1 MIDKN
6 SSENALIIFIKNP
19 QLGKVK
25 TRLAKTVGNE
35 KALEIYL
42 ELSKITRENCQILS
56 QRIPSER
63 GQSDIQPYVF
73 YSDFIN
79 TNDDWSNDIFKK
91 AVQSG
96 DDLGDRMSNAFAII
110 LQNHAKACI
119 IGSDCPTLSSAIL
132 EAAFEALNNY
142 DFVVGP
148 STDGGYYL
156 LGMNTLQYSYSN
168 KSQIVP
174 PQYFPEN
181 STEIR
186 NPKSEIGLF
195 ENMVWSTENVLP
207 ETLKRIK
214 AQHKTVALLPEL
226 TDVDEEKDWINYLIM
241 ANQML

>member
-6 SSENALIIFIKNP
+6 TTENALIIFIKNP

-25 TRLAKTVGNE
+25 TRLAKTVGDE

-42 ELSKITRENCQILS
+42 ELSKITRENCEMSLRGTRQL
-56 QRIPSER
+56 R
-63 GQSDIQPYVF
+63 GQSAIKPYVF

-79 TNDDWSNDIFKK
+79 KNDDWSNDIFEK

-96 DDLGDRMSNAFAII
+96 DDLGDRMSNAFTFI

-119 IGSDCPTLSSAIL
+119 IGSDCPTLSVEIL
-132 EAAFEALNNY
+132 EAAFEALDNH

-156 LGMNTLQYSYSN
+156 LGMNGNT
-168 KSQIVP
+168 P
-174 PQYFPEN
+174 PQY
-181 STEIR
+181 
-186 NPKSEIGLF
+186 LF
-195 ENMVWSTENVLP
+195 ENMVWSTENVLS

-226 TDVDEEKDWINYLIM
+226 TDVDEEKDWLKYLKIEEER
-241 ANQML
+241 

>member
-96 DDLGDRMSNAFAII
+96 EDLGDRMSNAFLLI

-119 IGSDCPTLSSAIL
+119 IGSDCPSLSAAIL
-132 EAAFEALNNY
+132 EAAFEALDNH

-156 LGMNTLQYSYSN
+156 LGMNA
-168 KSQIVP
+168 
-174 PQYFPEN
+174 PQYLSDN
-181 STEIR
+181 
-186 NPKSEIGLF
+186 KSEIEPPHLSPWEYLF
-195 ENMVWSTENVLP
+195 ENMVWSTENVLS
-207 ETLKRIK
+207 ETLQRMK
-214 AQHKTVALLPEL
+214 AQGKTVALLPEL
-226 TDVDEEKDWINYLIM
+226 TDVDEEKDWI
-241 ANQML
+241 AFKQS

>member
-6 SSENALIIFIKNP
+6 IAESALIIFIKNP

-25 TRLAKTVGNE
+25 TRLAKTVGDE

-42 ELSKITRENCQILS
+42 ELSKLTLENCQIL
-56 QRIPSER
+56 R
-63 GQSDIQPYVF
+63 GQSAIQPYVF

-79 TNDDWSNDIFKK
+79 KNDDWSDDIFEK

-96 DDLGDRMSNAFAII
+96 DDLGDRMMNAFAFI

-119 IGSDCPTLSSAIL
+119 IGSDCPTLSVEIL
-132 EAAFEALNNY
+132 QAAFEDLNNH

-156 LGMNTLQYSYSN
+156 LGMNAN
-168 KSQIVP
+168 IP
-174 PQYFPEN
+174 PQY
-181 STEIR
+181 
-186 NPKSEIGLF
+186 LF
-195 ENMVWSTENVLP
+195 ENMDWSTENVLP

-226 TDVDEEKDWINYLIM
+226 TDVDEEKDWVAYLKLK
-241 ANQML
+241 Q

>member
-6 SSENALIIFIKNP
+6 TVENALIIFIKNP

-56 QRIPSER
+56 QRIPSKK

-96 DDLGDRMSNAFAII
+96 EDLGDRLSNAFLLI

-119 IGSDCPTLSSAIL
+119 IGSDCPTLSTAIL
-132 EAAFEALNNY
+132 EAAFEALDNH

-156 LGMNTLQYSYSN
+156 LGMNAPQYLSDN
-168 KSQIVP
+168 KSEIEP
-174 PQYFPEN
+174 PQY
-181 STEIR
+181 
-186 NPKSEIGLF
+186 LF
-195 ENMVWSTENVLP
+195 ENMVWSTENVLS
-207 ETLKRIK
+207 ETLQMMK
-214 AQHKTVALLPEL
+214 AHGKTVALLPEL
-226 TDVDEEKDWINYLIM
+226 TDVDEEKDWLNYLKIEEES
-241 ANQML
+241 

>member
-6 SSENALIIFIKNP
+6 TTENALIIFIKNP

-25 TRLAKTVGNE
+25 TRLAKTVGDE

-42 ELSKITRENCQILS
+42 KLSKITRENCQILWRDAS
-56 QRIPSER
+56 ILR
-63 GQSDIQPYVF
+63 GLSNIQPYVF

-96 DDLGDRMSNAFAII
+96 EDLGDRMSNAFLFI
-110 LQNHAKACI
+110 LKNHAKACI
-119 IGSDCPTLSSAIL
+119 IGSDCPTLSVAIL
-132 EAAFEALNNY
+132 KSAFDVLDNH

-156 LGMNTLQYSYSN
+156 LGMNATQDREFRKSEIGFRDTL
-168 KSQIVP
+168 
-174 PQYFPEN
+174 
-181 STEIR
+181 
-186 NPKSEIGLF
+186 PKSEIANPKLTPPQYLF

-207 ETLKRIK
+207 ETLHRIK
-214 AQHKTVALLPEL
+214 THGKTVALLPEL
-226 TDVDEEKDWINYLIM
+226 TDVDEEKDWINYLEIN
-241 ANQML
+241 AH

>member
-6 SSENALIIFIKNP
+6 TTENALIIFIKNP

-25 TRLAKTVGNE
+25 TRLAKTVGDE

-42 ELSKITRENCQILS
+42 ELSKITRENCEMSLRGTQQL
-56 QRIPSER
+56 R
-63 GQSDIQPYVF
+63 GQSAIQPYVF

-79 TNDDWSNDIFKK
+79 KKDEWSNDIFEK

-96 DDLGDRMSNAFAII
+96 DDLGDRMSNAFTFI

-119 IGSDCPTLSSAIL
+119 IGSDCPTLSVEIL
-132 EAAFEALNNY
+132 EAAFEALNNH

-156 LGMNTLQYSYSN
+156 LGMNINT
-168 KSQIVP
+168 P
-174 PQYFPEN
+174 PQYSGFRD
-181 STEIR
+181 TL
-186 NPKSEIGLF
+186 PKSEIPIPKSTPPQYLF
-195 ENMVWSTENVLP
+195 ENMDWSTENVLP

-226 TDVDEEKDWINYLIM
+226 TDVDEEKDW
-241 ANQML
+241 AAFKQS

>member
-6 SSENALIIFIKNP
+6 TTENALIIFIKNP

-96 DDLGDRMSNAFAII
+96 EDLGDRMSNAFAFI

-119 IGSDCPTLSSAIL
+119 IGSDCPTLSVAIL
-132 EAAFEALNNY
+132 ESAFDVLDNHN
-142 DFVVGP
+142 FVVGP

-156 LGMNTLQYSYSN
+156 LGMNATQYISDN
-168 KSQIVP
+168 KSEIEP
-174 PQYFPEN
+174 PQY
-181 STEIR
+181 
-186 NPKSEIGLF
+186 LF
-195 ENMVWSTENVLP
+195 ENMVWSTENVLS
-207 ETLKRIK
+207 ETLQRMK
-214 AQHKTVALLPEL
+214 AHGKTIALLPEL
-226 TDVDEEKDWINYLIM
+226 TDVDEEKDWKNYLE
-241 ANQML
+241 AKENK

>member
-6 SSENALIIFIKNP
+6 TAENALIIFIKNP

-25 TRLAKTVGNE
+25 TRLAKTVGDE

-42 ELSKITRENCQILS
+42 ELSKITRENCQMLS
-56 QRIPSER
+56 QKTQLLR
-63 GQSDIQPYVF
+63 GQSAIQPYVF

-79 TNDDWSNDIFKK
+79 KNDDWSNDIFEK

-96 DDLGDRMSNAFAII
+96 DDLGDRMSNAFTFI
-110 LQNHAKACI
+110 LQNYAKACI
-119 IGSDCPTLSSAIL
+119 IGSDCPTLSTAIL
-132 EAAFEALNNY
+132 EAAFESLDNH

-156 LGMNTLQYSYSN
+156 LGMNVNT
-168 KSQIVP
+168 P
-174 PQYFPEN
+174 PQYSGFQD
-181 STEIR
+181 TL
-186 NPKSEIGLF
+186 PKSEIPIPKSTPPHLSPWEYLF
-195 ENMVWSTENVLP
+195 ENMVWSTENVLS

-226 TDVDEEKDWINYLIM
+226 TDVDEEKDWINYLELKE
-241 ANQML
+241 NR

>member
-6 SSENALIIFIKNP
+6 TTENALIIFIKNP

-25 TRLAKTVGNE
+25 TRLAKTVGDE

-42 ELSKITRENCQILS
+42 DLSKITRENCQILS
-56 QRIPSER
+56 QKTQLLR
-63 GQSDIQPYVF
+63 GQSTIQPYVF

-79 TNDDWSNDIFKK
+79 THDDWSSEIFKK

-96 DDLGDRMSNAFAII
+96 DDLGDRMSNAFASI
-110 LQNHAKACI
+110 LKNHEKACI
-119 IGSDCPTLSSAIL
+119 IGSDCPTLSAAIL
-132 EAAFEALNNY
+132 EAAFEALDNH

-156 LGMNTLQYSYSN
+156 LGMNAPQHLSDNKTGN
-168 KSQIVP
+168 KS
-174 PQYFPEN
+174 
-181 STEIR
+181 EIR
-186 NPKSEIGLF
+186 NPKSEILPPQYLF

-226 TDVDEEKDWINYLIM
+226 TDVDEEKDWLNYLK
-241 ANQML
+241 MLSCK

>member
-42 ELSKITRENCQILS
+42 ELSKITRENCQMSLRGAR
-56 QRIPSER
+56 QLR

-96 DDLGDRMSNAFAII
+96 EDLGDRMSNAFLFI

-119 IGSDCPTLSSAIL
+119 IGSDCPTLSVAIL
-132 EAAFEALNNY
+132 ESAFEALDNH

-156 LGMNTLQYSYSN
+156 LGMNAPQDGGFRKSDFGFRDTL
-168 KSQIVP
+168 
-174 PQYFPEN
+174 
-181 STEIR
+181 
-186 NPKSEIGLF
+186 PKSEIANPKLTPPQYLF
-195 ENMVWSTENVLP
+195 ENMVWSTENVLS
-207 ETLKRIK
+207 ETLQRMK
-214 AQHKTVALLPEL
+214 AHGKTVALLPEL
-226 TDVDEEKDWINYLIM
+226 TDVDEEKDWLNYLKIEEKS
-241 ANQML
+241 